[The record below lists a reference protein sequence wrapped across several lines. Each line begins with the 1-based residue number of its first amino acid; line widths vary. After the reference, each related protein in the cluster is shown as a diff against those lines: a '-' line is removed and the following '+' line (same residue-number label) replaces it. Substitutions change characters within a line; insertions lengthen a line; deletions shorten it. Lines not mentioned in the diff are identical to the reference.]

1 MMDKKTILVVV
12 ACILALILSQA
23 VINKMYPPRPKARH
37 PLAAPAAAAT
47 NAVQLQAQAPAANT
61 SNAAVAPAIQSTP
74 AAPATP
80 TQPEQPKSP
89 EQIVTLSNKFMRV
102 DFTSWGGGVR
112 SVELL
117 QHKGNS
123 NEVETLNGPGLVPA
137 LCLVGVADAGSNSVF
152 AMQAVDDKTVQARS
166 GNGIVKTFTLSN
178 DYLLAVDIQMP
189 AKVAPTG
196 SVSVVIGTAAP
207 TQAREIPNYLV
218 VDWENA
224 SKFRN
229 RTLPR
234 VADRVKAGTP
244 HEAVSAGWI
253 AVKSQYFTM
262 VLSPSNNV
270 TGVTYGIVDLSPT
283 GQVPVVRGLYAAADV
298 PVIKAA
304 DGSVSC
310 PFTWYAGP
318 KDYNRLVA
326 LGKRQEELMDFG
338 TPMDFY
344 SGLFGVMLVHSLN
357 FFYGLIPNYGVAII
371 LVTIALKIIFW
382 PIQAKSIQSMK
393 AMQKFQPLM
402 NKLREKYKDDPQKLN
417 TEMMKL
423 YKEHKIN
430 PFSGC
435 LPMLVQLPVLIAF
448 YRVLLNAIALRGAS
462 FLWIHDLSQPDTI
475 AVIGGLPIN
484 PLPLAMT
491 AGTFMQQKMTPTGG
505 DPQQQ
510 KMMMFMPVMML
521 FFFYKLAAGLTLY
534 YTLQQLLSVLQQW
547 RSMRQKSAEAAA
559 SPVPTG
565 KAK

>member
-1 MMDKKTILVVV
+1 MMDRKTILVVV
-12 ACILALILSQA
+12 VCILALIASQA
-23 VINKMYPPRPKARH
+23 VINKMYPPHPKPLH
-37 PLAAPAAAAT
+37 PLVASATNTIPTQAQVPAPAAVGQT
-47 NAVQLQAQAPAANT
+47 TESAP
-61 SNAAVAPAIQSTP
+61 P
-74 AAPATP
+74 TP
-80 TQPEQPKSP
+80 TLPASATSEQPHAP
-89 EQIVTLSNKFMRV
+89 EQIVSLSNAFIRV

-112 SVELL
+112 AVELL
-117 QHKGNS
+117 QHKGRS
-123 NEVETLNGPGLVPA
+123 NEVEVLNGPGMVPA
-137 LCLVGVADAGSNSVF
+137 LSLVGVPDAGSNDVF
-152 AMQAVDDKTVQARS
+152 TVQTADAKTVQLRS

-178 DYLLAVDIQMP
+178 DYLVAANFQMP
-189 AKVAPTG
+189 ATLAPSG
-196 SVSVVIGTAAP
+196 GIGVVIGTAAP
-207 TQAREIPNYLV
+207 TQPREIPNYLV

-234 VADRVKAGTP
+234 VADRLKAGNP
-244 HEAVSAGWI
+244 HEDISAGWI

-262 VLSPSNNV
+262 VLSPSSNV
-270 TGVTYGIVDLSPT
+270 TGVTYGTVDLSP
-283 GQVPVVRGLYAAADV
+283 PGLV
-298 PVIKAA
+298 PVIRGLTAA
-304 DGSVSC
+304 ANVPVTPGTGGTASC
-310 PFTWYAGP
+310 AFTWYAGP
-318 KDYNRLVA
+318 KDYNRLAA
-326 LGKRQEELMDFG
+326 LGRHQEELMDFG

-344 SGLFGVMLVHSLN
+344 SGLFGIMLLHSLH

-371 LVTIALKIIFW
+371 LVTICLKIIFW

-402 NKLREKYKDDPQKLN
+402 TKLREKYKDDPQKLN

-475 AVIGGLPIN
+475 AVVAGLPIN

-491 AGTFMQQKMTPTGG
+491 AGTFFQQKLTPTGG

-521 FFFYKLAAGLTLY
+521 FFFYRLAAGLTLY
-534 YTLQQLLSVLQQW
+534 YTLQQGLSVLQQW
-547 RSMRQKSAEAAA
+547 RGMQQKKADAAA
-559 SPVPTG
+559 AATILSG
-565 KAK
+565 KAR

>member
-1 MMDKKTILVVV
+1 MMDKKTMLVVA

-23 VINKMYPPRPKARH
+23 VINKMYPPRPKTVH
-37 PLAAPAAAAT
+37 PPAAAAVS
-47 NAVQLQAQAPAANT
+47 NAVPQPATAPT
-61 SNAAVAPAIQSTP
+61 PPPPVVPPARESKP
-74 AAPATP
+74 ESAAPLP
-80 TQPEQPKSP
+80 P
-89 EQIVTLSNKFMRV
+89 EQIVSLSNDFIRV

-117 QHKGNS
+117 QHKGPS
-123 NEVETLNGPGLVPA
+123 NDVEVLNGVKATPA
-137 LCLVGVADAGSNSVF
+137 LSLIGVPDAGSNNVF
-152 AMQAVDDKTVQARS
+152 SIQPVDARTVQMRS
-166 GNGIVKTFTLSN
+166 SNGVVKTITLSN
-178 DYLLAVDIQMP
+178 DYLMAASIQLPAALAPSGILD
-189 AKVAPTG
+189 
-196 SVSVVIGTAAP
+196 VVVGTAAP
-207 TQAREIPNYLV
+207 TQLREIPSYLV

-234 VADRVKAGTP
+234 VTDRLKAGKP
-244 HEAVSAGWI
+244 HEDITAGWI

-262 VLSPSNNV
+262 VLSPVSNV
-270 TGVTYGIVDLSPT
+270 TGVTYGTVDLSPT
-283 GQVPVVRGLYAAADV
+283 GQVPVVRGLMAAADV
-298 PVIKAA
+298 PVTRRP
-304 DGSVSC
+304 DGNDTCS
-310 PFTWYAGP
+310 FTWYAGP
-318 KDYNRLVA
+318 KDYNRLAA
-326 LGKRQEELMDFG
+326 LGKHQEELMDFG

-344 SGLFGVMLVHSLN
+344 SGLFGVVLLHSLN

-435 LPMLVQLPVLIAF
+435 LPVAVQLPVLIAF
-448 YRVLLNAIALRGAS
+448 YRVLLNAIALRGAP

-475 AVIGGLPIN
+475 AVIAGLPVN

-491 AGTFMQQKMTPTGG
+491 AGTFFQQKLTPTGG

-510 KMMMFMPVMML
+510 KMMMFMPIMML
-521 FFFYKLAAGLTLY
+521 FFFYRLAAGLTLY
-534 YTLQQLLSVLQQW
+534 YTLQQLLSLLQQW
-547 RSMRQKSAEAAA
+547 HSMRQKDAAA
-559 SPVPTG
+559 AAALPAG
-565 KAK
+565 KGK